1 MKIIR
6 EGDINTV
13 KFFASIAVIG
23 NKVKNDYVSAFA
35 AQAALFVIMSFV
47 PFLILLLALIKYTP
61 LTQEALIQFVSNLAP
76 DAFEASLESI
86 ISQIYTGSDMPVF
99 LISIISILW
108 TAGKGCNALIEGLN
122 SVFEIKERRNGFV
135 LRLYSILYTVI
146 FVVIIVVCLI
156 IYILGNQI
164 LSFIS
169 NHIPFVT
176 NIIEALLNLRVLI
189 SVGLF
194 TVFFTFLYV
203 AIPSRHTKIRR
214 QLPGALFSAVG
225 WTGFSYFFSLYVNYS
240 HNLTVLYG
248 SLAMVICAMLW
259 LYVCMF
265 IFLLG
270 AEINLYIEQ
279 WTMGRSVDKAVDI
292 THSRKR
298 S

>member
-1 MKIIR
+1 MKL
-6 EGDINTV
+6 
-13 KFFASIAVIG
+13 FASIAVIA
-23 NKVKNDYVSAFA
+23 NKVKEDYVSAFA

-47 PFLILLLALIKYTP
+47 PFLILLLTLIKYTP
-61 LTQEALIQFVSNLAP
+61 LTEEVLLQFVTNFAP
-76 DAFEASLESI
+76 DAFRQSFSSI
-86 ISQIYTGSDMPVF
+86 ISQLYTGSDTPLF
-99 LISIISILW
+99 LISLASILW

-122 SVFEIKERRNGFV
+122 SVFDIKERRNGFV
-135 LRLYSILYTVI
+135 LRLYSILYTII
-146 FVVIIVVCLI
+146 FVVIIVVCLL
-156 IYILGNQI
+156 IYILGNEI
-164 LSFIS
+164 LSFITK
-169 NHIPFVT
+169 HVPFVT
-176 NIIEALLNLRVLI
+176 NIIEALLNIRVLL

-214 QLPGALFSAVG
+214 QLPGALFSAIG
-225 WTGFSYFFSLYVNYS
+225 WAGFSYFFSLYVNYS
-240 HNLTVLYG
+240 HNIAVLYG
-248 SLAMVICAMLW
+248 SLAMVVCAMLW

-279 WTMGRSVDKAVDI
+279 WTMGRSVDKATDI

>member
-1 MKIIR
+1 ML
-6 EGDINTV
+6 T
-13 KFFASIAVIG
+13 
-23 NKVKNDYVSAFA
+23 
-35 AQAALFVIMSFV
+35 
-47 PFLILLLALIKYTP
+47 LIKYTP
-61 LTQEALIQFVSNLAP
+61 LTEEVLLQFVTNFAP
-76 DAFEASLESI
+76 DAFRQSFSSI
-86 ISQIYTGSDMPVF
+86 ISQLYTGSDTPLF
-99 LISIISILW
+99 LISLASILW

-122 SVFEIKERRNGFV
+122 SVFDIKERRNGFV
-135 LRLYSILYTVI
+135 LRLYSILYTII
-146 FVVIIVVCLI
+146 FVVIIVVCLL
-156 IYILGNQI
+156 IYILGNEI
-164 LSFIS
+164 LSFITK
-169 NHIPFVT
+169 HVPFVT
-176 NIIEALLNLRVLI
+176 NIIEALLNIRVLL

-214 QLPGALFSAVG
+214 QLPGALFSAIG

-240 HNLTVLYG
+240 HNIAVLYG
-248 SLAMVICAMLW
+248 SLAMVVCAMLW

-279 WTMGRSVDKAVDI
+279 WTMGRSVDKATDI

>member
-1 MKIIR
+1 MKL
-6 EGDINTV
+6 
-13 KFFASIAVIG
+13 FASIAVIA
-23 NKVKNDYVSAFA
+23 NKVKEDYVSAFA

-47 PFLILLLALIKYTP
+47 PFLILLLTLIKYTP
-61 LTQEALIQFVSNLAP
+61 LTEEVLLAP
-76 DAFEASLESI
+76 DAFSQSLSSI
-86 ISQIYTGSDMPVF
+86 ISQLYTGSDTPLF
-99 LISIISILW
+99 LISLASILW

-122 SVFEIKERRNGFV
+122 SVFDIKERRNGFV
-135 LRLYSILYTVI
+135 LRLYSILYTII
-146 FVVIIVVCLI
+146 FVVIIVVCLL
-156 IYILGNQI
+156 IYILGNEI
-164 LSFIS
+164 LSFIT
-169 NHIPFVT
+169 NHVPFVT
-176 NIIEALLNLRVLI
+176 NIIEALLNIRVLL

-240 HNLTVLYG
+240 HNIAVLYG
-248 SLAMVICAMLW
+248 SLAMVVCAMLW

-279 WTMGRSVDKAVDI
+279 WTMGRSVDKATDI

>member
-1 MKIIR
+1 MKL
-6 EGDINTV
+6 
-13 KFFASIAVIG
+13 FASIAVIA
-23 NKVKNDYVSAFA
+23 NKVKEDYVSAFA

-47 PFLILLLALIKYTP
+47 PFLILLLTLIKYTP
-61 LTQEALIQFVSNLAP
+61 LTEDVILQFVTNFAP
-76 DAFEASLESI
+76 DAFKQSFSSI
-86 ISQIYTGSDMPVF
+86 ISQLYTGSDTPLF
-99 LISIISILW
+99 LISLVSILW

-122 SVFEIKERRNGFV
+122 SVFDIKERRNGFV
-135 LRLYSILYTVI
+135 LRLYSILYTII
-146 FVVIIVVCLI
+146 FVVIIVVCLL
-156 IYILGNQI
+156 IYILGNEI
-164 LSFIS
+164 LSFITK
-169 NHIPFVT
+169 HVPFVT
-176 NIIEALLNLRVLI
+176 NIIEALLNIRVLL

-194 TVFFTFLYV
+194 TIFFTFLYV

-240 HNLTVLYG
+240 HNIAVLYG
-248 SLAMVICAMLW
+248 SLAMVVCAMLW

-270 AEINLYIEQ
+270 AVINLYIEQ
-279 WTMGRSVDKAVDI
+279 WTMGRSVDKATDI

>member
-1 MKIIR
+1 MKL
-6 EGDINTV
+6 
-13 KFFASIAVIG
+13 FASIAVIA
-23 NKVKNDYVSAFA
+23 NKVKEDYVSAFA

-47 PFLILLLALIKYTP
+47 PFLILLLTLIKYTP
-61 LTQEALIQFVSNLAP
+61 LTEEVLLQFVTNFAP
-76 DAFEASLESI
+76 DAFKASLSSI
-86 ISQIYTGSDMPVF
+86 IGQLYTGADTPLF

-122 SVFEIKERRNGFV
+122 SVFDIKERRNGFV

-164 LSFIS
+164 LNFITK
-169 NHIPFVT
+169 HVPFVT
-176 NIIEALLNLRVLI
+176 NIIEALLNIRVLL

-194 TVFFTFLYV
+194 TIFFTFLYV

-240 HNLTVLYG
+240 HNITLLYG
-248 SLAMVICAMLW
+248 SLAMIVCAMLW

-279 WTMGRSVDKAVDI
+279 WTMGRSVDKATDI
-292 THSRKR
+292 THSRKH

>member
-1 MKIIR
+1 MKL
-6 EGDINTV
+6 
-13 KFFASIAVIG
+13 FASIAVIA
-23 NKVKNDYVSAFA
+23 NKVKEDYVSAFA

-47 PFLILLLALIKYTP
+47 PFLILLLTLIKYTP
-61 LTQEALIQFVSNLAP
+61 LTEEVLLQFVTNFAP
-76 DAFEASLESI
+76 DAFEQSLSSI
-86 ISQIYTGSDMPVF
+86 ISQLYTGSDTPLF
-99 LISIISILW
+99 LISLASILW

-122 SVFEIKERRNGFV
+122 SVFDIKERRNGFV
-135 LRLYSILYTVI
+135 LRLYSILYTII
-146 FVVIIVVCLI
+146 FVVIIVVCLL
-156 IYILGNQI
+156 IYILGNEI
-164 LSFIS
+164 LSFITK
-169 NHIPFVT
+169 HVPFVT
-176 NIIEALLNLRVLI
+176 NIIEALLNIRVLL

-214 QLPGALFSAVG
+214 QLPGALFSAIG

-240 HNLTVLYG
+240 HNIAVLYG
-248 SLAMVICAMLW
+248 SLAMVVCAMLW

-279 WTMGRSVDKAVDI
+279 WTMGRSVDKATDI

>member
-1 MKIIR
+1 MKL
-6 EGDINTV
+6 
-13 KFFASIAVIG
+13 FASIAVIA
-23 NKVKNDYVSAFA
+23 NKVKEDYVSAFA

-47 PFLILLLALIKYTP
+47 PFLILLLTLIKYTP
-61 LTQEALIQFVSNLAP
+61 LTEEVLLQFVTNFAP
-76 DAFEASLESI
+76 DAFRQSLSSI
-86 ISQIYTGSDMPVF
+86 ISQLYTGSDTPLF
-99 LISIISILW
+99 LISLASILW

-122 SVFEIKERRNGFV
+122 SVFDIKERRNGFV
-135 LRLYSILYTVI
+135 LRLYSILYTII
-146 FVVIIVVCLI
+146 FVVIIVVCLL
-156 IYILGNQI
+156 IYILGNEI
-164 LSFIS
+164 LSFIT
-169 NHIPFVT
+169 NHVPFVA
-176 NIIEALLNLRVLI
+176 NIIEALLNIRVLL

-214 QLPGALFSAVG
+214 QLPGAIFSAVG

-240 HNLTVLYG
+240 HNIAVLYG
-248 SLAMVICAMLW
+248 SLAMVVCAMLW

-279 WTMGRSVDKAVDI
+279 WTMGRSVDKATDI

>member
-1 MKIIR
+1 MKL
-6 EGDINTV
+6 
-13 KFFASIAVIG
+13 FASIAVIA
-23 NKVKNDYVSAFA
+23 NKVKEDYVSAFA

-47 PFLILLLALIKYTP
+47 PFLILLLTLIKYTP
-61 LTQEALIQFVSNLAP
+61 LTEEVLLQFVTNFAP
-76 DAFEASLESI
+76 DAFEQSLSSI
-86 ISQIYTGSDMPVF
+86 ISQLYTGSDTPLF
-99 LISIISILW
+99 LISLASILW

-122 SVFEIKERRNGFV
+122 SVFDIKERRNGFV
-135 LRLYSILYTVI
+135 LRLYSILYTII
-146 FVVIIVVCLI
+146 FVVIIVVCLL
-156 IYILGNQI
+156 IYILGNEI
-164 LSFIS
+164 LSFIT
-169 NHIPFVT
+169 NHVPFVT
-176 NIIEALLNLRVLI
+176 NIIEALLNIRVLL

-214 QLPGALFSAVG
+214 QLPGAIFSAVG

-240 HNLTVLYG
+240 HNIAVLYG
-248 SLAMVICAMLW
+248 SLAMVVCAMLW

-279 WTMGRSVDKAVDI
+279 WTMGRSVDKATDI

>member
-1 MKIIR
+1 MKL
-6 EGDINTV
+6 
-13 KFFASIAVIG
+13 FASIAVIA
-23 NKVKNDYVSAFA
+23 NKVKEDYVSAFA

-47 PFLILLLALIKYTP
+47 PFLILLLTLIKYTP
-61 LTQEALIQFVSNLAP
+61 LTEDVILQFVTNFAP
-76 DAFEASLESI
+76 DAFKQSFSSI
-86 ISQIYTGSDMPVF
+86 ISQLYTGSDTPLF
-99 LISIISILW
+99 LISLVSILW

-122 SVFEIKERRNGFV
+122 SVFDIKERRNGFV
-135 LRLYSILYTVI
+135 LRLYSILYTII
-146 FVVIIVVCLI
+146 FVVIIVVCLL
-156 IYILGNQI
+156 IYILGNEI
-164 LSFIS
+164 LSFITK
-169 NHIPFVT
+169 HVPFVT
-176 NIIEALLNLRVLI
+176 NIIEALLNIRVLL

-194 TVFFTFLYV
+194 TIFFTFLYV

-225 WTGFSYFFSLYVNYS
+225 WSGFSYFFSLYVNYS
-240 HNLTVLYG
+240 HNIAVLYG
-248 SLAMVICAMLW
+248 SLAMVVCAMLW

-279 WTMGRSVDKAVDI
+279 WTMGRSVDKATDI

>member
-1 MKIIR
+1 MKL
-6 EGDINTV
+6 
-13 KFFASIAVIG
+13 FASIAVIA
-23 NKVKNDYVSAFA
+23 NKVKEDYVSAFA

-47 PFLILLLALIKYTP
+47 PFLILLLTLIKYTP
-61 LTQEALIQFVSNLAP
+61 LTEEVLLQFVTNFAP
-76 DAFEASLESI
+76 DAFRQSFSSI
-86 ISQIYTGSDMPVF
+86 ISQLYTGSDTPLF
-99 LISIISILW
+99 LISLASILW

-122 SVFEIKERRNGFV
+122 SVFDIKERRNGFV
-135 LRLYSILYTVI
+135 LRLYSILYTII
-146 FVVIIVVCLI
+146 FVVIIVVCLL
-156 IYILGNQI
+156 IYILGNEI
-164 LSFIS
+164 LSFITK
-169 NHIPFVT
+169 HVPFVT
-176 NIIEALLNLRVLI
+176 NIIEALLNIRVLL

-214 QLPGALFSAVG
+214 QLPGALFSAIG

-240 HNLTVLYG
+240 HNIAVLYG
-248 SLAMVICAMLW
+248 SLAMVVCAMLW

-279 WTMGRSVDKAVDI
+279 WTMGRSVDKATDI

>member
-1 MKIIR
+1 MKL
-6 EGDINTV
+6 
-13 KFFASIAVIG
+13 FASIAVIA
-23 NKVKNDYVSAFA
+23 NKVKEDYVSAFA

-47 PFLILLLALIKYTP
+47 PFLILLLTLIKYTP
-61 LTQEALIQFVSNLAP
+61 LTEEVLLQFVTNFAP
-76 DAFEASLESI
+76 DAFRQSFSSI
-86 ISQIYTGSDMPVF
+86 ISQLYTGSDTLLF
-99 LISIISILW
+99 LISLASILW

-122 SVFEIKERRNGFV
+122 SVFDIKERRNGFV
-135 LRLYSILYTVI
+135 LRLYSILYTII
-146 FVVIIVVCLI
+146 FVVIIVVCLL
-156 IYILGNQI
+156 IYILGNEI
-164 LSFIS
+164 LSFITK
-169 NHIPFVT
+169 HVPFVT
-176 NIIEALLNLRVLI
+176 NIIEALLNIRVLL

-214 QLPGALFSAVG
+214 QLPGALFSAIG

-240 HNLTVLYG
+240 HNIAVLYG
-248 SLAMVICAMLW
+248 SLAMVVCAMLW

-279 WTMGRSVDKAVDI
+279 WTMGRSVDKATDI

>member
-1 MKIIR
+1 MKL
-6 EGDINTV
+6 
-13 KFFASIAVIG
+13 FASIAVIA
-23 NKVKNDYVSAFA
+23 NKVKEDYVSAFA

-47 PFLILLLALIKYTP
+47 PFLILLLTLIKYTP
-61 LTQEALIQFVSNLAP
+61 LTEEVLLQFVTNFAP
-76 DAFEASLESI
+76 DAFRQSFSSI
-86 ISQIYTGSDMPVF
+86 ISQLYTGSDTPLF
-99 LISIISILW
+99 LISLASILW
-108 TAGKGCNALIEGLN
+108 TAGKGYNALIEGLN
-122 SVFEIKERRNGFV
+122 SVFDIKERRNGFV
-135 LRLYSILYTVI
+135 LRLYSILYTII
-146 FVVIIVVCLI
+146 FVVIIVVCLL
-156 IYILGNQI
+156 IYILGNEI
-164 LSFIS
+164 LSFITK
-169 NHIPFVT
+169 HVPFVT
-176 NIIEALLNLRVLI
+176 NIIEALLNIRVLL

-214 QLPGALFSAVG
+214 QLPGALFSAIG

-240 HNLTVLYG
+240 HNIAVLYG
-248 SLAMVICAMLW
+248 SLAMVVCAMLW

-279 WTMGRSVDKAVDI
+279 WTMGRSVDKATDI

>member
-1 MKIIR
+1 MKL
-6 EGDINTV
+6 
-13 KFFASIAVIG
+13 FASIAVIA
-23 NKVKNDYVSAFA
+23 NKVKEDYVSAFA

-47 PFLILLLALIKYTP
+47 PFLILMLTLIKYTP
-61 LTQEALIQFVSNLAP
+61 LTEEVLLQFVTNFAP
-76 DAFEASLESI
+76 DAFRQSFSSI
-86 ISQIYTGSDMPVF
+86 ISQLYTGSDTPLF
-99 LISIISILW
+99 LISLASILW

-122 SVFEIKERRNGFV
+122 SVFDIKERRNGFV
-135 LRLYSILYTVI
+135 LRLYSILYTII
-146 FVVIIVVCLI
+146 FVVIIVVCLL
-156 IYILGNQI
+156 IYILGNEI
-164 LSFIS
+164 LSFITK
-169 NHIPFVT
+169 HVPFVT
-176 NIIEALLNLRVLI
+176 NIIEALLNIRVLL

-214 QLPGALFSAVG
+214 QLPGALFSAIG

-240 HNLTVLYG
+240 HNIAVLYG
-248 SLAMVICAMLW
+248 SLAMVVCAMLW

-279 WTMGRSVDKAVDI
+279 WTMGRSVDKATDI

>member
-1 MKIIR
+1 MKL
-6 EGDINTV
+6 
-13 KFFASIAVIG
+13 FASIAVIA
-23 NKVKNDYVSAFA
+23 NKVKEDYVSAFA

-47 PFLILLLALIKYTP
+47 PFLILLLTLIKYTP
-61 LTQEALIQFVSNLAP
+61 LTEEVLLQFVTNFAP
-76 DAFEASLESI
+76 DAFRQSFSSI
-86 ISQIYTGSDMPVF
+86 ISQLYTGSDTPLF
-99 LISIISILW
+99 LISLASILW

-122 SVFEIKERRNGFV
+122 SVFDIKERRNGFV
-135 LRLYSILYTVI
+135 LRLYSILYTII
-146 FVVIIVVCLI
+146 FVVIIVVCLL
-156 IYILGNQI
+156 IYILGNEI
-164 LSFIS
+164 LSFITK
-169 NHIPFVT
+169 HVPFVT
-176 NIIEALLNLRVLI
+176 NIIEALLNIRVLL

-214 QLPGALFSAVG
+214 QLPGALFSAIG

-240 HNLTVLYG
+240 HNIAVLYG
-248 SLAMVICAMLW
+248 SLAMVVCAMLW

-279 WTMGRSVDKAVDI
+279 WTMGRSVDKATDI
-292 THSRKR
+292 THSRKH

>member
-1 MKIIR
+1 MKL
-6 EGDINTV
+6 
-13 KFFASIAVIG
+13 FASIAVIA
-23 NKVKNDYVSAFA
+23 NKVKEDYVSAFA

-47 PFLILLLALIKYTP
+47 PFLILLLTLIKYTP
-61 LTQEALIQFVSNLAP
+61 LTEEVLLQFVTNFAP
-76 DAFEASLESI
+76 DAFRQSFSSI
-86 ISQIYTGSDMPVF
+86 ISQLYTGSDTPLF
-99 LISIISILW
+99 LISLASILW

-122 SVFEIKERRNGFV
+122 SVFDIKERRNCFV
-135 LRLYSILYTVI
+135 LRLYSILYTII
-146 FVVIIVVCLI
+146 FVVIIVVCLL
-156 IYILGNQI
+156 IYILGNEI
-164 LSFIS
+164 LSFITK
-169 NHIPFVT
+169 HVPFVT
-176 NIIEALLNLRVLI
+176 NIIEALLNIRVLL

-214 QLPGALFSAVG
+214 QLPGALFSAIG

-240 HNLTVLYG
+240 HNIAVLYG
-248 SLAMVICAMLW
+248 SLAMVVCAMLW

-279 WTMGRSVDKAVDI
+279 WTMGRSVDKATDI

>member
-1 MKIIR
+1 MKL
-6 EGDINTV
+6 
-13 KFFASIAVIG
+13 FASIAVIA
-23 NKVKNDYVSAFA
+23 NKVKEDYVSAFA

-47 PFLILLLALIKYTP
+47 PFLILLLTLIKYTP
-61 LTQEALIQFVSNLAP
+61 LTEEVLLQFVTNFAP
-76 DAFEASLESI
+76 DAFRQIFSSI
-86 ISQIYTGSDMPVF
+86 ISQLYTGSDTPLF
-99 LISIISILW
+99 LISLASILW

-122 SVFEIKERRNGFV
+122 SVFDIKERRNGFV
-135 LRLYSILYTVI
+135 LRLYSILYTII
-146 FVVIIVVCLI
+146 FVVIIVVCLL
-156 IYILGNQI
+156 IYILGNEI
-164 LSFIS
+164 LSFITK
-169 NHIPFVT
+169 HVPFVA
-176 NIIEALLNLRVLI
+176 NIIEALLNIRVLL

-214 QLPGALFSAVG
+214 QLPGALFSAIG

-240 HNLTVLYG
+240 HNIAVLYG
-248 SLAMVICAMLW
+248 SLAMVVCAMLW

-279 WTMGRSVDKAVDI
+279 WTMGRSVDKATDI

>member
-1 MKIIR
+1 MKL
-6 EGDINTV
+6 
-13 KFFASIAVIG
+13 FASIAVIA
-23 NKVKNDYVSAFA
+23 NKVKEDYVSAFA

-47 PFLILLLALIKYTP
+47 PFLILLLTLTKYTP
-61 LTQEALIQFVSNLAP
+61 LTEEVLLQFVTNFAP
-76 DAFEASLESI
+76 DAFEQSLSSI
-86 ISQIYTGSDMPVF
+86 ISQLYTGSDTPLF
-99 LISIISILW
+99 LISLASILW

-122 SVFEIKERRNGFV
+122 SVFDIKERRNGFV
-135 LRLYSILYTVI
+135 LRLYSILYTII
-146 FVVIIVVCLI
+146 FVVIIVVCLL
-156 IYILGNQI
+156 IYILGNEI
-164 LSFIS
+164 LSFITK
-169 NHIPFVT
+169 HVPFVT
-176 NIIEALLNLRVLI
+176 NIIEALLNIRVLL

-214 QLPGALFSAVG
+214 QLPGALFSAIG

-240 HNLTVLYG
+240 HNIAVLYG
-248 SLAMVICAMLW
+248 SLAMVVCAMLW

-279 WTMGRSVDKAVDI
+279 WTMGRSVDKATDI

>member
-1 MKIIR
+1 MKL
-6 EGDINTV
+6 
-13 KFFASIAVIG
+13 FASIAVIA
-23 NKVKNDYVSAFA
+23 NKVKEDYVSAFA

-47 PFLILLLALIKYTP
+47 PFLILLLTLIKYTP
-61 LTQEALIQFVSNLAP
+61 LTEEVLLQFVTNFAP
-76 DAFEASLESI
+76 DAFRQSFSSI
-86 ISQIYTGSDMPVF
+86 ISQLYTGSDTPLF
-99 LISIISILW
+99 LISLASILW

-122 SVFEIKERRNGFV
+122 SVFDIKERRNGFV
-135 LRLYSILYTVI
+135 LRLYSILYTII
-146 FVVIIVVCLI
+146 FVVIIVVCLL
-156 IYILGNQI
+156 IYILGNEI
-164 LSFIS
+164 LSFITK
-169 NHIPFVT
+169 HVPFVT
-176 NIIEALLNLRVLI
+176 NIIEALLNIRVLL

-214 QLPGALFSAVG
+214 QLPGALFSAIG

-240 HNLTVLYG
+240 HNIAVLYG
-248 SLAMVICAMLW
+248 SLAMVVCAMLW

-279 WTMGRSVDKAVDI
+279 WTKGRSVDKATDI

>member
-1 MKIIR
+1 MKL
-6 EGDINTV
+6 
-13 KFFASIAVIG
+13 FASIAVIA
-23 NKVKNDYVSAFA
+23 NKVKEDYVSAFA

-47 PFLILLLALIKYTP
+47 PFLILLLTLIKYTP
-61 LTQEALIQFVSNLAP
+61 LTEEVLLQFVTNFAP
-76 DAFEASLESI
+76 DAFKASLSSI
-86 ISQIYTGSDMPVF
+86 IGQLYTGADTPLF

-122 SVFEIKERRNGFV
+122 SVFDIKERRNGFV

-164 LSFIS
+164 LNFITK
-169 NHIPFVT
+169 HVPFVT
-176 NIIEALLNLRVLI
+176 NIIEALLNIRVLL

-194 TVFFTFLYV
+194 TIFFTFLYV

-240 HNLTVLYG
+240 HNITLLYG
-248 SLAMVICAMLW
+248 SLAMIVCAMLW

-279 WTMGRSVDKAVDI
+279 WTMGRSVDKATDI

>member
-1 MKIIR
+1 MKL
-6 EGDINTV
+6 
-13 KFFASIAVIG
+13 FASIAVIA
-23 NKVKNDYVSAFA
+23 NKVKEDYVSAFA

-47 PFLILLLALIKYTP
+47 PFLILLLTLIKYTP
-61 LTQEALIQFVSNLAP
+61 LTEEVLLQFVTNFAP
-76 DAFEASLESI
+76 DAFSQSFSSI
-86 ISQIYTGSDMPVF
+86 ISQLYTGSDTPLF
-99 LISIISILW
+99 LISLASILW

-122 SVFEIKERRNGFV
+122 SVFDIKERRNGFV
-135 LRLYSILYTVI
+135 LRLYSILYTII
-146 FVVIIVVCLI
+146 FVVIIVVCLL
-156 IYILGNQI
+156 IYILGNEI
-164 LSFIS
+164 LSFITK
-169 NHIPFVT
+169 HVPFVT
-176 NIIEALLNLRVLI
+176 NIIEALLNIRVLL

-214 QLPGALFSAVG
+214 QLPGALFSAIG

-240 HNLTVLYG
+240 HNIAVLYG
-248 SLAMVICAMLW
+248 SLAMVVCAMLW

-279 WTMGRSVDKAVDI
+279 WTMGRSVDKATDI
-292 THSRKR
+292 THSHKR

>member
-1 MKIIR
+1 MKL
-6 EGDINTV
+6 
-13 KFFASIAVIG
+13 FASIAVIA
-23 NKVKNDYVSAFA
+23 NKVKEDYVSAFA

-47 PFLILLLALIKYTP
+47 PFLILLLTLIKYTP
-61 LTQEALIQFVSNLAP
+61 LTEEVLLQFVTNFAP
-76 DAFEASLESI
+76 DAFEQSLSSI
-86 ISQIYTGSDMPVF
+86 ISQLYTGSDTPLF
-99 LISIISILW
+99 LISLASILW

-122 SVFEIKERRNGFV
+122 SVFDIKERRNGFV
-135 LRLYSILYTVI
+135 LRLYSILYTII
-146 FVVIIVVCLI
+146 FVVIIVVCLL
-156 IYILGNQI
+156 IYILGNEI
-164 LSFIS
+164 LSFITK
-169 NHIPFVT
+169 HVPFVT
-176 NIIEALLNLRVLI
+176 NIIEALLNIRVLL

-214 QLPGALFSAVG
+214 QLPGALFSAIG

-240 HNLTVLYG
+240 HNIAVLYG
-248 SLAMVICAMLW
+248 SLAMVVCAMLW

-265 IFLLG
+265 IVLLG

-279 WTMGRSVDKAVDI
+279 WTMGRSVDKATDI

>member
-1 MKIIR
+1 MKL
-6 EGDINTV
+6 
-13 KFFASIAVIG
+13 FASIAVIA
-23 NKVKNDYVSAFA
+23 NKVKEDYVSAFA

-47 PFLILLLALIKYTP
+47 PFLILLLTLIKYTP
-61 LTQEALIQFVSNLAP
+61 LTEEVLLQFVTNFAP
-76 DAFEASLESI
+76 DAFRQSFSSI
-86 ISQIYTGSDMPVF
+86 ISQLYTGSDTPLF
-99 LISIISILW
+99 LISLASILW

-122 SVFEIKERRNGFV
+122 SVFDIKERRNGFV
-135 LRLYSILYTVI
+135 LRLYSILYTII
-146 FVVIIVVCLI
+146 FVVIIVVCLL
-156 IYILGNQI
+156 IYILGNEI
-164 LSFIS
+164 LSFITK
-169 NHIPFVT
+169 HVPFVT
-176 NIIEALLNLRVLI
+176 NIIEALLNIRVLL

-214 QLPGALFSAVG
+214 QLPGALFSAIG

-240 HNLTVLYG
+240 HNIAVLYG
-248 SLAMVICAMLW
+248 SLAMVVCAMLW

-279 WTMGRSVDKAVDI
+279 WTMGRSVDKATDI
-292 THSRKR
+292 THSHKR

>member
-1 MKIIR
+1 MKL
-6 EGDINTV
+6 
-13 KFFASIAVIG
+13 FASIAVIA
-23 NKVKNDYVSAFA
+23 NKVKEDYVSAFA

-47 PFLILLLALIKYTP
+47 PFLILLLTLIKYTP
-61 LTQEALIQFVSNLAP
+61 LTEEVLLQFVTNFAP
-76 DAFEASLESI
+76 DAFRQSFSSI
-86 ISQIYTGSDMPVF
+86 ISQLYTGSDTPLF
-99 LISIISILW
+99 LISLASILW

-122 SVFEIKERRNGFV
+122 SVFDIKERRNGFV
-135 LRLYSILYTVI
+135 LRLYSILYTII
-146 FVVIIVVCLI
+146 FVVIIVVCLL
-156 IYILGNQI
+156 IYILGNEI
-164 LSFIS
+164 LSFITK
-169 NHIPFVT
+169 HVPFVT
-176 NIIEALLNLRVLI
+176 NIIEALLNIRVLL

-203 AIPSRHTKIRR
+203 AIPNRHTKIRR
-214 QLPGALFSAVG
+214 QLPGALFSAIG

-240 HNLTVLYG
+240 HNIAVLYG
-248 SLAMVICAMLW
+248 SLAMVVCAMLW

-279 WTMGRSVDKAVDI
+279 WTMGRSVDKATDI

>member
-1 MKIIR
+1 MKL
-6 EGDINTV
+6 
-13 KFFASIAVIG
+13 FASIAVIA
-23 NKVKNDYVSAFA
+23 NKVKEDYVSAFA

-47 PFLILLLALIKYTP
+47 PFLILLLTLIKYTP
-61 LTQEALIQFVSNLAP
+61 LTEEVLLQFVTNFAP
-76 DAFEASLESI
+76 DAFEQSLSSI
-86 ISQIYTGSDMPVF
+86 ISQLYTGSDTPLF
-99 LISIISILW
+99 LISLASILW

-122 SVFEIKERRNGFV
+122 SVFDIKERRNGFV
-135 LRLYSILYTVI
+135 LRLYSILYTII
-146 FVVIIVVCLI
+146 FVVIIVVCLL
-156 IYILGNQI
+156 IYILGNEI
-164 LSFIS
+164 LSFIT
-169 NHIPFVT
+169 NHVPFVT
-176 NIIEALLNLRVLI
+176 NIIEALLNIRVLL

-214 QLPGALFSAVG
+214 QLPGALFSAIG

-240 HNLTVLYG
+240 HNIAVLYG
-248 SLAMVICAMLW
+248 SLAMVVCAMLW

-265 IFLLG
+265 IFPLG

-279 WTMGRSVDKAVDI
+279 WTMGRSVDKATDI

>member
-1 MKIIR
+1 M
-6 EGDINTV
+6 
-13 KFFASIAVIG
+13 KFFASIAVIA
-23 NKVKNDYVSAFA
+23 NKVKEDYVSAFA

-47 PFLILLLALIKYTP
+47 PFLILLLTLIKYTP
-61 LTQEALIQFVSNLAP
+61 LTEEVLLQFVTNFAP
-76 DAFEASLESI
+76 DAFSQSFSSI
-86 ISQIYTGSDMPVF
+86 ISQLYTGSDTPLF
-99 LISIISILW
+99 LISLASILW

-122 SVFEIKERRNGFV
+122 SVFDIKERRNGFV
-135 LRLYSILYTVI
+135 LRLYSILYTII
-146 FVVIIVVCLI
+146 FVVIIVVCLL
-156 IYILGNQI
+156 IYILGNEI
-164 LSFIS
+164 LSFITK
-169 NHIPFVT
+169 HVPFVA
-176 NIIEALLNLRVLI
+176 NIIEALLNIRVLL

-214 QLPGALFSAVG
+214 QLPGALFSAIG

-240 HNLTVLYG
+240 HNIAVLYG
-248 SLAMVICAMLW
+248 SLAMVVCAMLW

-279 WTMGRSVDKAVDI
+279 WTMGRSVDKATDI

>member
-1 MKIIR
+1 MKL
-6 EGDINTV
+6 
-13 KFFASIAVIG
+13 FASIAVIA
-23 NKVKNDYVSAFA
+23 NKVKEDYVSAFA

-47 PFLILLLALIKYTP
+47 PFLILLLTLIKYTP
-61 LTQEALIQFVSNLAP
+61 LTEEVLLQFVTNFAP
-76 DAFEASLESI
+76 DAFRQSFSSI
-86 ISQIYTGSDMPVF
+86 ISQLYTGSDTPLF
-99 LISIISILW
+99 LISLASILW

-122 SVFEIKERRNGFV
+122 SVFDIKERRNGFV
-135 LRLYSILYTVI
+135 LRLYSILYTII
-146 FVVIIVVCLI
+146 FVVIIVVRLL
-156 IYILGNQI
+156 IYILGNEI
-164 LSFIS
+164 LSFITK
-169 NHIPFVT
+169 HVPFVT
-176 NIIEALLNLRVLI
+176 NIIEALLNIRVLL

-214 QLPGALFSAVG
+214 QLPGALFSAIG

-240 HNLTVLYG
+240 HNIAVLYG
-248 SLAMVICAMLW
+248 SLAMVVCAMLW

-279 WTMGRSVDKAVDI
+279 WTMGRSVDKATDI

>member
-1 MKIIR
+1 M
-6 EGDINTV
+6 
-13 KFFASIAVIG
+13 KFFASIAVIA
-23 NKVKNDYVSAFA
+23 NKVKEDYVSAFA

-47 PFLILLLALIKYTP
+47 PFLILLLTLIKYTP
-61 LTQEALIQFVSNLAP
+61 LTEEVLLQFVTNFAP
-76 DAFEASLESI
+76 DAFEQSLSSI
-86 ISQIYTGSDMPVF
+86 ISQLYTGSDTPLF
-99 LISIISILW
+99 LISLASILW

-122 SVFEIKERRNGFV
+122 SVFDIKERRNGFV
-135 LRLYSILYTVI
+135 LRLYSILYTII
-146 FVVIIVVCLI
+146 FVVIIVVCLL
-156 IYILGNQI
+156 IYILGNEI
-164 LSFIS
+164 LSFITK
-169 NHIPFVT
+169 HVPFVT
-176 NIIEALLNLRVLI
+176 NIIEALLNIRVLL

-194 TVFFTFLYV
+194 TIFFTFLYV

-240 HNLTVLYG
+240 HNIAVLYG
-248 SLAMVICAMLW
+248 SLAMVVCAMLW

-279 WTMGRSVDKAVDI
+279 WTMGRSVDKATDI

>member
-1 MKIIR
+1 MKL
-6 EGDINTV
+6 
-13 KFFASIAVIG
+13 FASIAVIA
-23 NKVKNDYVSAFA
+23 NKVKEDYVSAFA

-47 PFLILLLALIKYTP
+47 PFLILLLTLIKYTP
-61 LTQEALIQFVSNLAP
+61 LTEEVLLQFVTNFAP
-76 DAFEASLESI
+76 DAFRQSFSSI
-86 ISQIYTGSDMPVF
+86 ISQLYTGSDTPLF
-99 LISIISILW
+99 LISLASILW

-122 SVFEIKERRNGFV
+122 SVFDIKERRNGFV
-135 LRLYSILYTVI
+135 LRLYSILYTII
-146 FVVIIVVCLI
+146 FVVIIVVCLL
-156 IYILGNQI
+156 IYILGNEI
-164 LSFIS
+164 LSFIT
-169 NHIPFVT
+169 NHVPFVT
-176 NIIEALLNLRVLI
+176 NIIEALLNIRVLL

-214 QLPGALFSAVG
+214 QLPGALFSAIG

-240 HNLTVLYG
+240 HNIAVLYG
-248 SLAMVICAMLW
+248 SLAMVVCAMLW

-279 WTMGRSVDKAVDI
+279 WTMGRSVDKATDI
-292 THSRKR
+292 THSRKH

>member
-1 MKIIR
+1 MKL
-6 EGDINTV
+6 
-13 KFFASIAVIG
+13 FASIAVIA
-23 NKVKNDYVSAFA
+23 NKVKEDYVSAFA

-47 PFLILLLALIKYTP
+47 PFLILLLTLIKYTP
-61 LTQEALIQFVSNLAP
+61 LTEEVLLQFVTNFAP
-76 DAFEASLESI
+76 DAFEQSLSSI
-86 ISQIYTGSDMPVF
+86 ISQLYTGSDTPLF
-99 LISIISILW
+99 LISLASILW

-122 SVFEIKERRNGFV
+122 SVFDIKERRNGFV
-135 LRLYSILYTVI
+135 LRLYSILYTII
-146 FVVIIVVCLI
+146 FVVIIVVCLL
-156 IYILGNQI
+156 IYILGNEI
-164 LSFIS
+164 LSFIT
-169 NHIPFVT
+169 NHVPFVA
-176 NIIEALLNLRVLI
+176 NIIEALLNIRVLL

-194 TVFFTFLYV
+194 TIFFTFLYV

-214 QLPGALFSAVG
+214 QLPGALFSAIG

-240 HNLTVLYG
+240 HNIAVLYG
-248 SLAMVICAMLW
+248 SLAMVVCAMLW

-279 WTMGRSVDKAVDI
+279 WTMGRSVDKATDI

>member
-1 MKIIR
+1 MKL
-6 EGDINTV
+6 
-13 KFFASIAVIG
+13 FASIAVIA
-23 NKVKNDYVSAFA
+23 NKVKEDYVSAFA

-47 PFLILLLALIKYTP
+47 PFLILLLTLIKYTP
-61 LTQEALIQFVSNLAP
+61 LTEEVLLQFVTNFAP
-76 DAFEASLESI
+76 DAFSQSFSSI
-86 ISQIYTGSDMPVF
+86 ISQLYTGSDTPLF
-99 LISIISILW
+99 LISLASILW

-122 SVFEIKERRNGFV
+122 SVFDIKERRNGFV
-135 LRLYSILYTVI
+135 LRLHSILYTII
-146 FVVIIVVCLI
+146 FVVIIVVCLL
-156 IYILGNQI
+156 IYILGNEI
-164 LSFIS
+164 LSFITK
-169 NHIPFVT
+169 HVPFVT
-176 NIIEALLNLRVLI
+176 NIIEALLNIRVLL

-214 QLPGALFSAVG
+214 QLPGALFSAIG

-240 HNLTVLYG
+240 HNIAVLYG
-248 SLAMVICAMLW
+248 SLAMVVCAMLW

-279 WTMGRSVDKAVDI
+279 WTMGRSVDKATDI
-292 THSRKR
+292 THSRKH

>member
-1 MKIIR
+1 MKL
-6 EGDINTV
+6 
-13 KFFASIAVIG
+13 FASIAVIA
-23 NKVKNDYVSAFA
+23 NKVKEDYVSAFA

-47 PFLILLLALIKYTP
+47 PFLILLLTLIKYTP
-61 LTQEALIQFVSNLAP
+61 LTEEVLLQFVTNFAP
-76 DAFEASLESI
+76 DAFRQSFSSI
-86 ISQIYTGSDMPVF
+86 ISQLYTGSDTPLF
-99 LISIISILW
+99 LISLASILW

-122 SVFEIKERRNGFV
+122 SVFDIKERRNGFV
-135 LRLYSILYTVI
+135 LRLYSILYTII
-146 FVVIIVVCLI
+146 FVVIIVVCLL
-156 IYILGNQI
+156 IYLLGNEI
-164 LSFIS
+164 LSFITK
-169 NHIPFVT
+169 HVPFVI
-176 NIIEALLNLRVLI
+176 NIIEALLNIRVLL

-214 QLPGALFSAVG
+214 QLPGALFSAIG

-240 HNLTVLYG
+240 HNIAVLYG
-248 SLAMVICAMLW
+248 SLAMVVCAMLW

-279 WTMGRSVDKAVDI
+279 WTMGRSVDKATDI

>member
-1 MKIIR
+1 MKL
-6 EGDINTV
+6 
-13 KFFASIAVIG
+13 FASIAVIA
-23 NKVKNDYVSAFA
+23 NKVKEDYVSAFA

-47 PFLILLLALIKYTP
+47 PFLILLLTLIKYTP
-61 LTQEALIQFVSNLAP
+61 LTEEVLLQFVTNFAP
-76 DAFEASLESI
+76 DAFSQNLSSI
-86 ISQIYTGSDMPVF
+86 ISQLYTGSDTPLF
-99 LISIISILW
+99 LISLASILW

-122 SVFEIKERRNGFV
+122 SVFDIKERRNGFV
-135 LRLYSILYTVI
+135 LRLYSILYTII
-146 FVVIIVVCLI
+146 FVVIIVVCLL
-156 IYILGNQI
+156 IYILGNEI
-164 LSFIS
+164 LSFIT
-169 NHIPFVT
+169 NHVPFVT
-176 NIIEALLNLRVLI
+176 NIIEALLNIRVLL

-214 QLPGALFSAVG
+214 QLPGAIFSAVG

-240 HNLTVLYG
+240 HNIAVLYG
-248 SLAMVICAMLW
+248 SLAMVVCAMLW

-279 WTMGRSVDKAVDI
+279 WTMGRSVDKATDI
-292 THSRKR
+292 THSRKH